1 MAGNA
6 RGKLKEEVQGILS
19 NYSWV
24 IAHCD
29 KAKGIIGDTHPE
41 LHKFFD
47 TTKEQVEAMGVIT
60 ASVLLKL

>member
-6 RGKLKEEVQGILS
+6 RGKLKEELEGILR

-24 IAHCD
+24 KVHCE

-41 LHKFFD
+41 LHQFFD
-47 TTKEQVEAMGVIT
+47 QINDQTEMMGTLT
-60 ASVLLKL
+60 AGVLETV